1 MRQYLMISAL
11 ASALAVPLAG
21 TALAE
26 DLKLAIS
33 AEVTSLDPH
42 FHNVSSNNQ
51 FMVIIYESL
60 VRRNRLAQ
68 LEPSLAESWKSI
80 DDNTW
85 EFKLRP
91 GVKFTNGSDFAADDV
106 AFSINR
112 VSNIPNSPGSY
123 AQYTSAV
130 KEVVEVDPLTVRITT
145 KAPDPLLPL
154 NLTAVFMLDKQTHEG
169 ATTDQ
174 FNSGEKVIGTGPFKV
189 ASYRPKELVDLEA
202 NENYWGGKPAWDKVS
217 YRMITNDAARVA
229 ALLSGDV
236 QFIDQVPASNVPKL
250 KQNENLVVATG
261 GSLRSMYLMLDRSG
275 KAQYAKDNSGKVLP
289 KNPFDDLRVRQA
301 LSMAIGRDMI
311 IDRIMEGMAI
321 ASGQVM
327 PEGASGHVPEIAVP
341 KYDPEG
347 AKKLLA
353 EAGFPDGFQLTLHG
367 SNGQYPNDTQIVQAV
382 AQMWQRI
389 GLKMEVNV
397 SPFASFVK
405 RAADQEF
412 SAFLASWGTS
422 NGDASSPL
430 KGVLA
435 TYDKEK
441 QMGSANRSR
450 YSNPELDAVIVEA
463 MQTVDAEKR
472 NALYQQA
479 TKMAMEDVA
488 IIPLLTLK
496 NINAM
501 QKTLSHEPRLDGY
514 ILPQE
519 IKPAPA
525 TAAK

>member
-1 MRQYLMISAL
+1 MNKYLIITAL
-11 ASALAVPLAG
+11 ASALAVPLSGAS
-21 TALAE
+21 AE
-26 DLKLAIS
+26 NLKLAIS
-33 AEVTSLDPH
+33 AEITSLDPH

-51 FMVIIYESL
+51 FMVTIYEAL
-60 VRRNRLAQ
+60 VRRNRFAQ
-68 LEPSLAESWKSI
+68 LEPSLAESWKVI

-85 EFKLRP
+85 EFKLRQ
-91 GVKFTNGSDFAADDV
+91 GVKFHNGSDFGPDDV
-106 AFSINR
+106 GFSINR
-112 VSNIPNSPGSY
+112 VSNIANSPGSY
-123 AQYTSAV
+123 AQYTSSV
-130 KEVVEVDPLTVRITT
+130 KEVVTVDPHTIRIIT

-154 NLTAVFMLDKQTHEG
+154 NMTSVIILDKQTHEG

-174 FNSGEKVIGTGPFKV
+174 FNSGEKVVGTGPFKLG
-189 ASYRPKELVDLEA
+189 SYRPKEVIELKP
-202 NENYWGGKPAWDKVS
+202 NENYWGGKPSWDNVS

-236 QFIDQVPASNVPKL
+236 QFIDQVPASNVERL
-250 KQNENLVVATG
+250 KQDKNLAVATSA
-261 GSLRSMYLMLDRSG
+261 SLRSMYLMLDRSG
-275 KAQYAKDNSGKVLP
+275 KAKYAKDNAGNVLP

-301 LSMAIGRDMI
+301 LSLAISREMI
-311 IDRIMEGMAI
+311 VDRIMDDMAI

-327 PEGASGHVPEIAVP
+327 PEGASGYVPEIGVP
-341 KYDPEG
+341 KYDPEQ

-353 EAGFPDGFQLTLHG
+353 EAGYPEGFQLTLHG
-367 SNGQYPNDTQIVQAV
+367 PNGQYPNDTQIVQAV

-389 GLKMEVNV
+389 GLKIEVNV

-430 KGVLA
+430 KGVIA

-450 YSNPELDAVIVEA
+450 YSNAEVDAVVVEA

-472 NALYQQA
+472 NALYQKA
-479 TKMAMEDVA
+479 TKMAMDDLA
-488 IIPLLTLK
+488 ILPLLTLK

-501 QKTLSHEPRLDGY
+501 QKTLSHEPRLDAY

-519 IKPAPA
+519 IKPA
-525 TAAK
+525 AASASK